1 MRVMPPQIDLMVQQ
15 LVSES
20 IEYPESDG
28 KPLADNTVQF
38 RLITTIH
45 GGLDV
50 LLSDTFVAA
59 DLMWYPVEG
68 DPTTSAAPDVMVT
81 FGRPKGERRSYK
93 QWLEDDIAPQVVF
106 EIASKGNSIKE
117 LEDKKFKFYRKHGV
131 EEYYLFDPDRQTLKG
146 WLRDADSSDADSLGE
161 ERSDADSL
169 GEERLGEE
177 RLGEE
182 RLGEERLQP
191 IAEMNGW
198 VSPRL
203 EVRFEVEDGELQ
215 LYRPDGEPFA
225 TYAQVVEQK
234 RQERERA
241 EEERFRAEEERIRA
255 EEERTRAEEER
266 TRAEEERIRADRAE
280 ERAER
285 AIEQASLERTQAA
298 IFAQRLR
305 ELGVKPEDLL

>member
-1 MRVMPPQIDLMVQQ
+1 MVQQ

-20 IEYPESDG
+20 IVYPESDG
-28 KPLADNTVQF
+28 LPLADNTTQF

-59 DLMWYPVEG
+59 DLLWYPVEG
-68 DPTTSAAPDVMVT
+68 EPNTSAAPDVMVA
-81 FGRPKGERRSYK
+81 FGRAKGERRSYK
-93 QWLEDDIAPQVVF
+93 QWEEDDVAPQVVF
-106 EIASKGNSIKE
+106 EIASPSNSLKE

-146 WLRDADSSDADSLGE
+146 WLRDADSSDENS
-161 ERSDADSL
+161 
-169 GEERLGEE
+169 
-177 RLGEE
+177 
-182 RLGEERLQP
+182 LQP

-203 EVRFEVEDGELQ
+203 EVRFEVEEGELQ

-241 EEERFRAEEERIRA
+241 EQAEE
-255 EEERTRAEEER
+255 
-266 TRAEEERIRADRAE
+266 RADRAE
-280 ERAER
+280 ERAE
-285 AIEQASLERTQAA
+285 LERTQAA

-305 ELGVKPEDLL
+305 ELGVNPEELL

>member
-1 MRVMPPQIDLMVQQ
+1 MVQQ

-20 IEYPESDG
+20 IVYPESDG
-28 KPLADNTVQF
+28 LPLADNTVQF

-106 EIASKGNSIKE
+106 EIASPSNSIKE

-146 WLRDADSSDADSLGE
+146 WLRNPQSLNADSSDADSSDADSSDADSSDADSL
-161 ERSDADSL
+161 R
-169 GEERLGEE
+169 
-177 RLGEE
+177 
-182 RLGEERLQP
+182 P

-203 EVRFEVEDGELQ
+203 KVRFEIEDGELQ
-215 LYRPDGEPFA
+215 LYRPDGRRFV
-225 TYAQVVEQK
+225 TYAESEA
-234 RQERERA
+234 RASRAQEIA
-241 EEERFRAEEERIRA
+241 ES
-255 EEERTRAEEER
+255 
-266 TRAEEERIRADRAE
+266 ERIRADRAE
-280 ERAER
+280 
-285 AIEQASLERTQAA
+285 TQAA

-305 ELGVKPEDLL
+305 ELGVNPEELL

>member
-1 MRVMPPQIDLMVQQ
+1 MVQQ

-28 KPLADNTVQF
+28 LPLADNTVQF

-59 DLMWYPVEG
+59 DLLWYPVEG
-68 DPTTSAAPDVMVT
+68 DPNTSAAPDVMVA

-93 QWLEDDIAPQVVF
+93 QWEEDDVAPQVVF
-106 EIASKGNSIKE
+106 EIASPSNSLKE

-146 WLRDADSSDADSLGE
+146 WLRDADGSDADSSDE
-161 ERSDADSL
+161 ES
-169 GEERLGEE
+169 
-177 RLGEE
+177 
-182 RLGEERLQP
+182 LQP

-203 EVRFEVEDGELQ
+203 KVRFEVEDGELQ
-215 LYRPDGEPFA
+215 LYRPDGRRFA
-225 TYAQVVEQK
+225 TYAEI
-234 RQERERA
+234 EARA
-241 EEERFRAEEERIRA
+241 DRAIE
-255 EEERTRAEEER
+255 
-266 TRAEEERIRADRAE
+266 RADRAE

-285 AIEQASLERTQAA
+285 AEERAELERTQAA

>member
-1 MRVMPPQIDLMVQQ
+1 MQSQIDLMVQQ

-20 IEYPESDG
+20 IVYPESDG

-93 QWLEDDIAPQVVF
+93 QWEEENIAPQVVF
-106 EIASKGNSIKE
+106 EIASPSNSLKE

-146 WLRDADSSDADSLGE
+146 WLRDADDLDEGSLDAD
-161 ERSDADSL
+161 D
-169 GEERLGEE
+169 
-177 RLGEE
+177 
-182 RLGEERLQP
+182 LGEERLQP

-241 EEERFRAEEERIRA
+241 EQERIRA
-255 EEERTRAEEER
+255 EQER
-266 TRAEEERIRADRAE
+266 TRAEEERIRADRAI

-285 AIEQASLERTQAA
+285 AEEQASLERTQAA

>member
-1 MRVMPPQIDLMVQQ
+1 MVQQ

-20 IEYPESDG
+20 IVYPESDG
-28 KPLADNTVQF
+28 LPLADNTTQF

-59 DLMWYPVEG
+59 DLLWYPVEG
-68 DPTTSAAPDVMVT
+68 DPNTSAAPDVMVA

-93 QWLEDDIAPQVVF
+93 QWEEDDVAPQVVF
-106 EIASKGNSIKE
+106 EIASPSNSLKE

-146 WLRDADSSDADSLGE
+146 WLRDADSSDENS
-161 ERSDADSL
+161 
-169 GEERLGEE
+169 
-177 RLGEE
+177 
-182 RLGEERLQP
+182 LQP

-203 EVRFEVEDGELQ
+203 EVRFEVEEGELQ

-241 EEERFRAEEERIRA
+241 EQAEE
-255 EEERTRAEEER
+255 
-266 TRAEEERIRADRAE
+266 RADRAE
-280 ERAER
+280 ERAE
-285 AIEQASLERTQAA
+285 LERTQAA

-305 ELGVKPEDLL
+305 ELGVNPEELL

>member
-1 MRVMPPQIDLMVQQ
+1 MVQQ

-20 IEYPESDG
+20 IVYPESDG
-28 KPLADNTVQF
+28 LPLADNTVQF

-68 DPTTSAAPDVMVT
+68 DPTTSAAPDVMVA

-93 QWLEDDIAPQVVF
+93 QWEEDDVAPQVVF
-106 EIASKGNSIKE
+106 EIASPSNSLKE

-146 WLRDADSSDADSLGE
+146 WLRDADRLDGDDLDAD
-161 ERSDADSL
+161 DL
-169 GEERLGEE
+169 GEERL
-177 RLGEE
+177 R
-182 RLGEERLQP
+182 P
-191 IAEMNGW
+191 ITEMNGW

-203 EVRFEVEDGELQ
+203 KVRFEIEDGELQ
-215 LYRPDGEPFA
+215 LYRPDGRRFA
-225 TYAQVVEQK
+225 TYAEIEA
-234 RQERERA
+234 RADRAIERADRA
-241 EEERFRAEEERIRA
+241 EE
-255 EEERTRAEEER
+255 
-266 TRAEEERIRADRAE
+266 RADRAE
-280 ERAER
+280 ERAE
-285 AIEQASLERTQAA
+285 LERTQAA

-305 ELGVKPEDLL
+305 ELGVNPDELL

>member
-1 MRVMPPQIDLMVQQ
+1 MVTQSQIDPMVQQ

-20 IEYPESDG
+20 IVYPESDG
-28 KPLADNTVQF
+28 LPLADNTIQF

-106 EIASKGNSIKE
+106 EIASPSNSIKE

-146 WLRDADSSDADSLGE
+146 WLRNPQSLNADSSDADSSDADSL
-161 ERSDADSL
+161 R
-169 GEERLGEE
+169 
-177 RLGEE
+177 
-182 RLGEERLQP
+182 P

-241 EEERFRAEEERIRA
+241 EQERIRA
-255 EEERTRAEEER
+255 ESERIRAEQAQEI
-266 TRAEEERIRADRAE
+266 AESERIRADRAI

-285 AIEQASLERTQAA
+285 AEEQASLERTQAA
-298 IFAQRLR
+298 IFAERLR

>member
-1 MRVMPPQIDLMVQQ
+1 MVQQ

-28 KPLADNTVQF
+28 LPLADNTVQF

-59 DLMWYPVEG
+59 DLLWYPVEG
-68 DPTTSAAPDVMVT
+68 DPTTSAAPDVMVAVD
-81 FGRPKGERRSYK
+81 RPKGERRSYK
-93 QWLEDDIAPQVVF
+93 QWEEDDVAPQVVF
-106 EIASKGNSIKE
+106 EIASPSNSLKE

-146 WLRDADSSDADSLGE
+146 WLRDADGSDADSSDE
-161 ERSDADSL
+161 ES
-169 GEERLGEE
+169 
-177 RLGEE
+177 
-182 RLGEERLQP
+182 LQP

-203 EVRFEVEDGELQ
+203 KVRFEVEDGELQ
-215 LYRPDGEPFA
+215 LYRPDGRRFA
-225 TYAQVVEQK
+225 TYAEI
-234 RQERERA
+234 EARA
-241 EEERFRAEEERIRA
+241 DRAIE
-255 EEERTRAEEER
+255 
-266 TRAEEERIRADRAE
+266 RADRAE

-285 AIEQASLERTQAA
+285 AEERAELERTQAA

>member
-1 MRVMPPQIDLMVQQ
+1 MVQQ

-28 KPLADNTVQF
+28 LPLADNTVQF

-59 DLMWYPVEG
+59 DLLWYPVEG
-68 DPTTSAAPDVMVT
+68 DPTTSAAPDVMVA
-81 FGRPKGERRSYK
+81 FDRPKGERRSYK
-93 QWLEDDIAPQVVF
+93 QWEEDDVAPQVVF
-106 EIASKGNSIKE
+106 EIASPSNSLKE

-146 WLRDADSSDADSLGE
+146 WLRDADGSDADSSDE
-161 ERSDADSL
+161 ES
-169 GEERLGEE
+169 
-177 RLGEE
+177 
-182 RLGEERLQP
+182 LQP

-203 EVRFEVEDGELQ
+203 KVRFEVEDGELQ
-215 LYRPDGEPFA
+215 LYRPDGRRFA
-225 TYAQVVEQK
+225 TYAEI
-234 RQERERA
+234 EARA
-241 EEERFRAEEERIRA
+241 DRAIE
-255 EEERTRAEEER
+255 
-266 TRAEEERIRADRAE
+266 RADRAE

-285 AIEQASLERTQAA
+285 AEERAELERTQAA

>member
-1 MRVMPPQIDLMVQQ
+1 MVQQ

-20 IEYPESDG
+20 IVYPESDG
-28 KPLADNTVQF
+28 LPLADNTVQF

-93 QWLEDDIAPQVVF
+93 QWEEDDVAPQVVF
-106 EIASKGNSIKE
+106 EIASPSNSLKE

-146 WLRDADSSDADSLGE
+146 WLRDADRLDGDDLDAD
-161 ERSDADSL
+161 DL
-169 GEERLGEE
+169 GEERL
-177 RLGEE
+177 R
-182 RLGEERLQP
+182 P
-191 IAEMNGW
+191 ITEMNGW

-203 EVRFEVEDGELQ
+203 KVRFEIEDGELQ
-215 LYRPDGEPFA
+215 LYRPDGRRFA
-225 TYAQVVEQK
+225 TYAEI
-234 RQERERA
+234 EARA
-241 EEERFRAEEERIRA
+241 DRAIE
-255 EEERTRAEEER
+255 
-266 TRAEEERIRADRAE
+266 RADRAE

-285 AIEQASLERTQAA
+285 AEERAELERTQAA

-305 ELGVKPEDLL
+305 ELGVNPDELL

>member
-1 MRVMPPQIDLMVQQ
+1 MVQQ

-20 IEYPESDG
+20 IVYPESDG

-50 LLSDTFVAA
+50 LLPETFVAA
-59 DLMWYPVEG
+59 DLLWYPVEG
-68 DPTTSAAPDVMVT
+68 DPTTSAAPDVMVA

-93 QWLEDDIAPQVVF
+93 QWEEENVAPQVVF
-106 EIASKGNSIKE
+106 EIASPSNSLKE

-146 WLRDADSSDADSLGE
+146 WLRDKDSLNADSSDADDL
-161 ERSDADSL
+161 DADSSD
-169 GEERLGEE
+169 EERL
-177 RLGEE
+177 R
-182 RLGEERLQP
+182 P

-225 TYAQVVEQK
+225 TYAQVVEQ
-234 RQERERA
+234 RQQERERA
-241 EEERFRAEEERIRA
+241 EQ
-255 EEERTRAEEER
+255 
-266 TRAEEERIRADRAE
+266 ERIRADRAE
-280 ERAER
+280 
-285 AIEQASLERTQAA
+285 TQAA
-298 IFAQRLR
+298 IFAERLR
-305 ELGVKPEDLL
+305 QLGVKPEDLL

>member
-1 MRVMPPQIDLMVQQ
+1 MVQQ

-20 IEYPESDG
+20 IVYPESDG
-28 KPLADNTVQF
+28 LPLADNTTQF

-59 DLMWYPVEG
+59 DLLWYPVEG
-68 DPTTSAAPDVMVT
+68 DPNTSAAPDVMVA

-93 QWLEDDIAPQVVF
+93 QWEEDDVAPQVVF
-106 EIASKGNSIKE
+106 EIASPSNSLKE

-146 WLRDADSSDADSLGE
+146 WLRDAD
-161 ERSDADSL
+161 RSDEGSL
-169 GEERLGEE
+169 DGDDLDEESLR
-177 RLGEE
+177 
-182 RLGEERLQP
+182 P

-225 TYAQVVEQK
+225 TYAQVVEQ
-234 RQERERA
+234 RQQERERA
-241 EEERFRAEEERIRA
+241 ES
-255 EEERTRAEEER
+255 
-266 TRAEEERIRADRAE
+266 ERIRADRAE
-280 ERAER
+280 ERADR
-285 AIEQASLERTQAA
+285 AIEQAELERTQAA

-305 ELGVKPEDLL
+305 ELGVKPEELL